1 MTTLTRA
8 LGKAMLKSLNSYET
22 MYNLVSKSSDADNPL
37 SPKSLPKFRDCLD
50 EKYLCLSCD
59 WKAYK
64 EDTGLIDDEFNKIGD
79 DGVPT
84 VKHNDTWF
92 SNLETAYMEL
102 CGKSDEA
109 LEKSCN
115 NAEKTSMEE
124 SKVEIEQKTKVLQE
138 KKVGELLLLQIE
150 AETESIK
157 ADIDMLETEIKSV
170 LKGRLERKKAESL
183 QVKTINL
190 SERMNVGLQ
199 ALVMQCLP
207 MLEDSESKLK
217 TTLHNQFV
225 SLQRRRLA
233 EMSSQIVEKTEA
245 KVESAASSFEK
256 SSREQ
261 TFLKKDRPTE
271 ILWRCSSLSRF

>member
-217 TTLHNQFV
+217 TTLH
-225 SLQRRRLA
+225 
-233 EMSSQIVEKTEA
+233 T
-245 KVESAASSFEK
+245 
-256 SSREQ
+256 
-261 TFLKKDRPTE
+261 
-271 ILWRCSSLSRF
+271 